1 MYLRYYLLLLS
12 TTKIINFPFISYRNR
27 SYYFIITPAS
37 SPPHKPNHLFD
48 FYNLA
53 LNQAIGM
60 DSTALPWTTTD
71 YSSRL

>member
-37 SPPHKPNHLFD
+37 SPNKANHLFD
-48 FYNLA
+48 FFNLP

-60 DSTALPWTTTD
+60 DSTALPWSTTD
-71 YSSRL
+71 